1 MGGIPVTIT
10 DKGVPV
16 SIQGD
21 IPASAIPFG
30 SPGDPAGPLGPDGK
44 IPTSQL
50 PPLEHDIAR
59 AATEAEMLALAV
71 TTPAICI
78 RTDFTPPHVFYLVAD
93 PATTLAN
100 WEDTG
105 EFGASTANPSVLVG
119 LTAKNGT
126 ADTVMRSD
134 AAPALDQAIV
144 PTWTDIHTF
153 NGSTGSA
160 TASVIL
166 GNNNPEMRLFPSNGD
181 VDARMWRVAVLAVP
195 GQSSINIFGSKDSPA
210 GNLGYAFQA
219 SHNGTNV
226 LFSRLIAG
234 AQNIMVS
241 GAQDPG
247 ITSNSGAGSWDHTG
261 AFSATGDITTT
272 AAIAGNTTVT
282 AGIGSNSVQMVGA
295 AGGQDVKIRALGAT
309 DANVSI
315 EMSAK
320 GTGLLKM
327 ASPTTVA
334 GNLTVSGEVS
344 AAQGAG
350 SASPTNS
357 GIALATAPN
366 WSMAQ
371 FYDAARTANNRS
383 MDILFIGDGLHM
395 RFVNDARNA
404 FLDFLSVQGGQAT
417 GVTGM
422 ATTSGSGAW
431 THTGAFALA
440 GNNSTI
446 MVGGQAG
453 TAGQVLTSTGNATT
467 PAWASLPKAA
477 AQADSTATDVA
488 GIVADFNSLLAKLRT
503 AGIIAT

>member
-1 MGGIPVTIT
+1 MAGGIPVVITTRGAPVTIDGT
-10 DKGVPV
+10 
-16 SIQGD
+16 

-44 IPTSQL
+44 IPSAQL

-71 TTPAICI
+71 TSPAIAI

-93 PATTLAN
+93 PGTNLAN

-126 ADTVMRSD
+126 ADTIMRSD
-134 AAPALDQAIV
+134 AAPALDQAIA
-144 PTWTDIHTF
+144 PTWTGAHTF
-153 NGSTGSA
+153 TQ
-160 TASVIL
+160 T
-166 GNNNPEMRLFPSNGD
+166 M
-181 VDARMWRVAVLAVP
+181 
-195 GQSSINIFGSKDSPA
+195 
-210 GNLGYAFQA
+210 
-219 SHNGTNV
+219 
-226 LFSRLIAG
+226 
-234 AQNIMVS
+234 
-241 GAQDPG
+241 
-247 ITSNSGAGSWDHTG
+247 
-261 AFSATGDITTT
+261 TT
-272 AAIAGNTTVT
+272 AAITSSGAISSSAGVSGNTTVT
-282 AGIGSNSVQMVGA
+282 AGIGSNSVQMDGA
-295 AGGQDVKIRALGAT
+295 PNGQDVKIRALGVT
-309 DANVSI
+309 DANVSL
-315 EMSAK
+315 ELSAK

-334 GNLTVSGEVS
+334 GDLTVTGEVS
-344 AAQGAG
+344 AANGAG
-350 SASPTNS
+350 VASPTNS
-357 GIALATAPN
+357 GIVLAKAPN
-366 WSMAQ
+366 WGMAQ

-446 MVGGQAG
+446 MVGGLTG
-453 TAGQVLTSTGNATT
+453 TPGQVLTSTGNATT
-467 PAWASLPKAA
+467 PAWSDAPLPRAVGAASATAQSANVNGQNFYAVAVGGMYRVSTFIVITRAA
-477 AQADSTATDVA
+477 TTSATMPGVSVGYTEAATGANVQDIVSLSSVTNTVGSHSGGTAVIQCQQGSNISYVTSNYASSGATSMQYRVDV
-488 GIVADFNSLLAKLRT
+488 IVERIS
-503 AGIIAT
+503 